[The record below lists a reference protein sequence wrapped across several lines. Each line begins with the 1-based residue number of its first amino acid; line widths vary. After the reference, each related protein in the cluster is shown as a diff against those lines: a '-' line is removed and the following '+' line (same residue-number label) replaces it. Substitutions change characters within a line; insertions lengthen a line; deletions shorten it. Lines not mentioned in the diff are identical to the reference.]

1 MINGFVILSFIVGI
15 LTIPIIWGAI
25 LWSKDLGLQMN
36 WWKWLLASLWYTLL
50 VFFVFM
56 DFTLMGEGE
65 VGAGWKLLGF
75 EGVIMIILGVGLA
88 RLLMKGREKQITN
101 NK

>member
-1 MINGFVILSFIVGI
+1 MINGFVILAFIVGV
-15 LTIPIIWGAI
+15 LTVPVIWTAI
-25 LWSKDLGLQMN
+25 ACSKDMNLQMN
-36 WWKWLLASLWYTLL
+36 WWKWLLATLWYTLL
-50 VFFVFM
+50 IFFVFM

-65 VGAGWKLLGF
+65 VGAGWKLLAF

-88 RLLMKGREKQITN
+88 RLLIKGRKKIN

>member
-1 MINGFVILSFIVGI
+1 MINGLVILSFIVGI
-15 LTIPIIWGAI
+15 LTLPVIWGAI
-25 LWSKDLGLQMN
+25 AWSKDLDLQMN
-36 WWKWLLASLWYTLL
+36 WWKWLLAALWYTLL

-65 VGAGWKLLGF
+65 VGTGWKLLAF
-75 EGVIMIILGVGLA
+75 EGVIMIILGVGLVK
-88 RLLMKGREKQITN
+88 LLLSGR